1 MPGHESRIKNYKNH
15 GKDTDDLRRRRTEVS
30 VELRKA
36 KKDDQLSKRRNLVM
50 EDDEE
55 TTSPQKE
62 NNNKQAVQMSMV
74 EIISG
79 IQGSDAAVQFTSTQ
93 QCRKLLSR
101 ERQPPINDIIEA
113 GVIPRLIEFLDYNDR
128 PDLQFEAAWALTNV
142 ASGNSNQTRAV
153 VKANA
158 VGPFVRLL
166 SSPHPNVGE
175 QAVWALGN
183 IAGDGPDLRD
193 HVITS
198 GAVQPLLALITPQ
211 TPAAFLRNVTWT
223 MSNLCRNKNPPPPF
237 SAIQQC
243 LPALSHLISHQDK
256 EVLSDACWALSY
268 LTDGTNDKIQT
279 VVDAGVVPRL
289 VELLGTSEVSVLTP
303 ALRAIG
309 NIVTGDDSQT
319 QCVLDANALPAFQT
333 LLCHHKNNVQKEAA
347 WTISNITAGSTVQ
360 IQAIIDA
367 NLVPLVINI
376 LAKGDFKSQ
385 KEAVWVI
392 TNLTSGGSP
401 EQISY
406 VVSQG
411 VVQPICDLLNV
422 KEAKVILVL
431 LDALTNVLAAADKF
445 GHADAICLMIEEC
458 GGLDKIEAL
467 QNHENEQV
475 YHSSLALIEK
485 YFSSEEEEDAEL
497 APQTTGEGGAQ
508 FEFSATADAPKEG
521 FSF

>member
-1 MPGHESRIKNYKNH
+1 MPGHESRLKNYKNK
-15 GKDTDDLRRRRTEVS
+15 GKDTEDLRRRRTEVS

-36 KKDDQLSKRRNLVM
+36 KKDDQMSKRRNLVLDD
-50 EDDEE
+50 EDDA
-55 TTSPQKE
+55 TSPLKD
-62 NNNKQAVQMSMV
+62 NNNKQNTQMSMV

-79 IQGSDAAVQFTSTQ
+79 IQGHEPSVQFSATQ

-101 ERQPPINDIIEA
+101 ERQPPIDDIISA
-113 GVIPRLIEFLDYNDR
+113 GVVPRLVEYLEHADR

-142 ASGNSNQTRAV
+142 ASGSSKQTRAV
-153 VKANA
+153 VNSNA
-158 VGPFVRLL
+158 VVPFIKLL
-166 SSPHPNVGE
+166 SSTHPNVAE

-193 HVITS
+193 HVIKC
-198 GAVQPLLALITPQ
+198 GAIDPLLALITPQ

-223 MSNLCRNKNPPPPF
+223 ISNLCRNKNPPPPF

-243 LPALSHLISHQDK
+243 LPALAQLIHHQDK

-268 LTDGTNDKIQT
+268 LTDGTNDKIQS

-289 VELLGTSEVSVLTP
+289 VALLGSSEVSVLTP

-309 NIVTGDDSQT
+309 NIVTGDDRQT
-319 QCVLDANALPAFQT
+319 QIVLDASALPAFQN

-347 WTISNITAGSTVQ
+347 WTISNITAGSSVQ
-360 IQAIIDA
+360 IQAVIDA
-367 NLVPLVINI
+367 NLIPLVINI
-376 LAKGDFKSQ
+376 LSKGDFKSQ

-392 TNLTSGGSP
+392 TNLTSGGTP

-406 VVSQG
+406 VVSSG
-411 VVQPICDLLNV
+411 VIRPLCDLLTV
-422 KEAKVILVL
+422 KESKVVLVIL
-431 LDALTNVLAAADKF
+431 DGLTNILNAADKF
-445 GHADAICLMIEEC
+445 GHADAVCMVIEEC
-458 GGLDKIEAL
+458 GGLDKIENL

-475 YHSSLALIEK
+475 YHQSLSLIEK
-485 YFSSEEEEDAEL
+485 FFSSEEEEDNAL
-497 APQTTGEGGAQ
+497 APEASGEAGQ
-508 FEFSATADAPKEG
+508 FEFSAAAAAPQGG